1 MIRFTVT
8 GEPVPKQSFRFA
20 RAGSYQPARVKDW
33 QAAVGWA
40 AKQAMKGCP
49 PVEGEVSAWCWFR
62 VGNRRRVDLDN
73 LWKAVGDAIEG
84 IAYLND
90 SQVVQL
96 VLRKNLAMPGE
107 LPPGVTVEVEGCAS

>member
-1 MIRFTVT
+1 MISFTVT

-33 QAAVGWA
+33 QDMVAWA
-40 AKQAMKGCP
+40 ARQATMGHP
-49 PVEGEVSAWCWFR
+49 PIEGEVSVRCWFR

-90 SQVVQL
+90 SQIVHL
-96 VLRKNLAMPGE
+96 VLRKNLAMLRE
-107 LPPGVTVEVEGCAS
+107 LPPGVTVEVE